1 VVEVENVITSHWRIA
16 AGAWLL
22 AVSLVLSAGAAA
34 AFADPGSD
42 ATKDADGA
50 STASSAAA
58 QEDAPAAV
66 GAEKQRPHPAGSE
79 PTATPDR
86 RDVSGESPA
95 PRTQTSPGRVGWR
108 EVATAAGGEP
118 APNADPAPTADP
130 APQSEAGQTNAPVP
144 PSDAPPTSAPAAA
157 SDPPPTPPTTV
168 EAVAPAAPSHDPA
181 VPVTTAADPEPPAPT
196 AVADPS
202 GQVEQVTNQDAPS
215 PTETVA
221 VPAVVTPSED
231 TVTSTEVETVTQ
243 LAADTAPS
251 LGTAV
256 TEAQPITDV
265 VNAKRRSP
273 SLRTVALSPLHNLRF
288 LSGTSGRGWAGS
300 VTADPSEAQTA
311 ITAPSAIMASGT
323 TAALA
328 EAASTS
334 MAARVAPN
342 AELPEGLRVFL
353 RSYGQL
359 IIAAS
364 LSAMAAAALPGLA
377 GIVIPTL
384 AAVRIGYRQAKAGQT
399 LHASGIARF
408 SGSGPLGV
416 VRSGSVVAV
425 RAHRSRVARP
435 VGADRSEGVA

>member
-50 STASSAAA
+50 STASSAAVK
-58 QEDAPAAV
+58 EDAPAAV
-66 GAEKQRPHPAGSE
+66 GAEKQLPHPAGSE
-79 PTATPDR
+79 STATPDR
-86 RDVSGESPA
+86 RDVRAEPPA
-95 PRTQTSPGRVGWR
+95 PHTQTSPGRVGWR
-108 EVATAAGGEP
+108 EDSAAPDGEP
-118 APNADPAPTADP
+118 APNADPGPTADT
-130 APQSEAGQTNAPVP
+130 APQSEAGQTNGPVP
-144 PSDAPPTSAPAAA
+144 PSDAAPTSDPAAA
-157 SDPPPTPPTTV
+157 SDPPPPTPTTV

-181 VPVTTAADPEPPAPT
+181 VPVATAADPEPPAPT
-196 AVADPS
+196 AVTDPS
-202 GQVEQVTNQDAPS
+202 GQVELVTNQDAPS

-231 TVTSTEVETVTQ
+231 PVTSTEVETVTQ

-256 TEAQPITDV
+256 TEAQPMTDV

-334 MAARVAPN
+334 MAARVAPK

-399 LHASGIARF
+399 LRASGIARF

>member
-42 ATKDADGA
+42 ATKDTGA
-50 STASSAAA
+50 STASRAAA
-58 QEDAPAAV
+58 QEDAPGAV
-66 GAEKQRPHPAGSE
+66 GAEKQRAHPAASE

-86 RDVSGESPA
+86 RGASAKSPL

-108 EVATAAGGEP
+108 EVATASDRKP
-118 APNADPAPTADP
+118 APNADPGPTAVT
-130 APQSEAGQTNAPVP
+130 APQSEVPQTDVPVP
-144 PSDAPPTSAPAAA
+144 PSDAPPTSDPAGV
-157 SDPPPTPPTTV
+157 SDPPPPTTV
-168 EAVAPAAPSHDPA
+168 EAVAAAAPSDDPA
-181 VPVTTAADPEPPAPT
+181 VPVTIAADPEPPAPT
-196 AVADPS
+196 AVANPS

-231 TVTSTEVETVTQ
+231 PVTSTEVETVTQ

-256 TEAQPITDV
+256 TEAQPMTDV

-273 SLRTVALSPLHNLRF
+273 SLRTVALSPLHHLRF

-377 GIVIPTL
+377 GIAIPTL
-384 AAVRIGYRQAKAGQT
+384 VAVRIGYRQAKAGQT
-399 LHASGIARF
+399 LRASGIARF
-408 SGSGPLGV
+408 AGSGPLGV

-435 VGADRSEGVA
+435 VGADRSERIA